1 MGIKRKDRRKMTVEE
16 LFNTD
21 WYRSIIALT
30 DIFANTKGLRQ
41 LHYRWAL
48 IKNHDNMK
56 YMLFVKGMQQF
67 FDKDKIFYKK
77 LGFPN
82 KLERLYAEG
91 ILVRDCITSSSN
103 LSNFLKRLSNPPYDI
118 LKQFERDGVP
128 RYKLT
133 EYGKN
138 EATRWQLIQLV
149 KGLEGSILKDASRN
163 ILQLI
168 EKKMYENIKIVK
180 KQQTVKTRC

>member
-1 MGIKRKDRRKMTVEE
+1 MVIKKRGRRKMTVEE

-30 DIFANTKGLRQ
+30 DIFAKTDGLRQ

-56 YMLFVKGMQQF
+56 YALFVKGMQQF
-67 FDKDKIFYKK
+67 FDKEKILYKK
-77 LGFPN
+77 LGFSN

-91 ILVRDCITSSSN
+91 ILVRDCITSNSN
-103 LSNFLKRLSNPPYDI
+103 LSNFLKRLSNPPYTI
-118 LKQFERDGVP
+118 LEHFERDGVP

-138 EATRWQLIQLV
+138 KAKRWQLIQLV
-149 KGLEGSILKDASRN
+149 KGLDDSIIEDVYQNILKF
-163 ILQLI
+163 I

-180 KQQTVKTRC
+180 KQYTVKT